1 MNFKDG
7 QPIYIQIAE
16 RLADEIL
23 AGKYAADERI
33 PGVRDYSGLLGVNVN
48 TTVRAYDQLSTQGII
63 YTKRGMGYFVAPDAA
78 SLIMEARRTDFFDH
92 HLPAIAQRMKMLGIS
107 EEEFL
112 NKLQTIM
119 KQLPTLIIG
128 LCVLLCTT
136 ASCMD
141 FIGKKLGQVMDYS
154 QHIDTTGFVMQ
165 EDTLTAFESLE
176 LRGVAHVSFHLD
188 STSRPH
194 IRLRTLPEVLNRLEI
209 SVSDSTLRIH
219 DTEEKTLTEAD
230 FFFVDIYTPSLS
242 DISAEGSVTL
252 DMDSLTLANDLHIA
266 AAGGSCIKSRVLT
279 CPSLAIAVSGAADI
293 NLPRLTTQQFSVA
306 VSGAGNVKAA
316 GRCRDAEIKVSG
328 AGNVDIASLEVT
340 GKKEVEVS
348 GVGNVYQ

>member
-78 SLIMEARRTDFFDH
+78 SLIKEARRTDFFDH

-107 EEEFL
+107 EDEFL

-136 ASCMD
+136 TSCVGCAVKQFNRIMN
-141 FIGKKLGQVMDYS
+141 YS
-154 QHIDTTGFVMQ
+154 QSVDTTGFSTD
-165 EDTLTAFESLE
+165 ERTLTAFDKLE
-176 LRGVAHVSFHLD
+176 LRGVAHVTLHID
-188 STSRPH
+188 STRPPH
-194 IRLRTLPEVLNRLEI
+194 VRLRSLPEVLKRLEI

-219 DTEEKTLTEAD
+219 DPIDEALGETD
-230 FFFVDIYTPSLS
+230 FMFVDIYAPS
-242 DISAEGSVTL
+242 ISNMATEGSTML
-252 DMDSLTLANDLHIA
+252 QMDSLTLANDLHIA
-266 AAGGSCIKSRVLT
+266 AAGGCSYKSTALT
-279 CPSLAIAVSGAADI
+279 CPSISIAASGAADI
-293 NLPRLTTQQFSVA
+293 SLHRLHTQQLNVA
-306 VSGAGNVKAA
+306 VAGAADVTAD
-316 GRCRDAEIKVSG
+316 GRCQDAEIKVSG
-328 AGNVDIASLEVT
+328 AGNVNVKSLHVS
-340 GKKEVEVS
+340 GKKDIEVS
-348 GVGNVYQ
+348 GVGNVDQ